1 MSFVFKEFGLFF
13 SQSRGII
20 LGFALGLF
28 QGWWPGQCRNLAP
41 RHTCAGSGASNS
53 VSWDPW
59 VSARSKQKC
68 LGSEIHRENLAMHG
82 ASWLVTNVV
91 NWAREVTCARQR
103 ATCTESPSVLE
114 GLFRPR
120 VGCRWVVVNTWKMT
134 RALCPFSRMER
145 NTYDWSRKVLSPS
158 GGALPWR
165 RGGQPTQAT
174 FLPLG
179 HSRSSPRCH
188 QGQWQWNRAQKI
200 YANFFFFTS
209 FWHLFCGIFGIFYME
224 KRKILIKRN
233 VKFCHHSRKVIVF
246 CLTVIILSNWKFFSI
261 WKDYVKMLFLHGS
274 VFLHLTFHL

>member
-20 LGFALGLF
+20 LRFALGLF

-120 VGCRWVVVNTWKMT
+120 VGCRWVVVNT
-134 RALCPFSRMER
+134 
-145 NTYDWSRKVLSPS
+145 
-158 GGALPWR
+158 
-165 RGGQPTQAT
+165 
-174 FLPLG
+174 
-179 HSRSSPRCH
+179 
-188 QGQWQWNRAQKI
+188 
-200 YANFFFFTS
+200 
-209 FWHLFCGIFGIFYME
+209 
-224 KRKILIKRN
+224 
-233 VKFCHHSRKVIVF
+233 
-246 CLTVIILSNWKFFSI
+246 
-261 WKDYVKMLFLHGS
+261 
-274 VFLHLTFHL
+274 